1 MSAVQ
6 RELLP
11 RILEG
16 VKDEAGEFKRVK
28 DDFTGLEEGE
38 MIRTEYASEAA
49 EAAGKA
55 LLEVSRPRPREQEG
69 GRAGGRC

>member
-28 DDFTGLEEGE
+28 NYSAGLEEGE
-38 MIRTEYASEAA
+38 IRTEYASEAA

>member
-16 VKDEAGEFKRVK
+16 VKDEAGEFKRAK

-38 MIRTEYASEAA
+38 IRTEYASEAA